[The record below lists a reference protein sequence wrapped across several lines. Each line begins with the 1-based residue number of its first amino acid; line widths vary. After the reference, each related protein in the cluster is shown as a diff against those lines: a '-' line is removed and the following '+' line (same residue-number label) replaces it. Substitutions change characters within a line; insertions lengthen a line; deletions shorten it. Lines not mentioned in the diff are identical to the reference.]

1 MKTNKP
7 RLLVTLLLAICCL
20 MAFSVTALAADN
32 GCYASDET
40 GTATPPDSIDSISI
54 STAAVSVS
62 SDTSS
67 TALTPDG
74 NLSLVDDILQ
84 DESNYVQDEQTVR
97 NKQFITVQSKN
108 GNTFYIVIDR
118 SDDTENV
125 YFLNLVDESDL
136 MALMED
142 GELDDTPV
150 CTCADKCE
158 AGEVNT
164 DCSVCK
170 TNMSECM
177 GKEEVKAEKEPEA
190 ETDEDTKEDET
201 KTKSSKAP
209 IVVVF
214 LLVLGGG
221 GALYWFKL
229 RKKKP
234 DTKGSTDLDDYDF
247 GDEDDDEEY
256 EVESDEDTN
265 NEESEGE

>member
-7 RLLVTLLLAICCL
+7 RLLVTLFLAVCCL

-67 TALTPDG
+67 AALTPDG

-136 MALMED
+136 IALMED
-142 GELDDTPV
+142 NWRDRSELFSLQGIKP
-150 CTCADKCE
+150 CNCE
-158 AGEVNT
+158 NIKAI
-164 DCSVCK
+164 S
-170 TNMSECM
+170 SESHQI
-177 GKEEVKAEKEPEA
+177 
-190 ETDEDTKEDET
+190 
-201 KTKSSKAP
+201 SSK
-209 IVVVF
+209 
-214 LLVLGGG
+214 LLT
-221 GALYWFKL
+221 ALTRFIIIM
-229 RKKKP
+229 
-234 DTKGSTDLDDYDF
+234 TG
-247 GDEDDDEEY
+247 
-256 EVESDEDTN
+256 
-265 NEESEGE
+265 